1 MAKIMGIKYRMI
13 FMVIVD
19 YITVFQPTDIRC
31 FFLKQFSLR
40 CMAYDGFPPKKST
53 ARCLVLLGDRVAIN
67 VEKVLIGRRA
77 LPTLLH
83 GGNPA
88 YISDLTKLLKLFLC
102 CNSFFGV
109 CGVFL
114 VRIPGRE
121 VWDVM
126 GGRCSLGKL
135 SKSLPKRLL

>member
-83 GGNPA
+83 GGDPA
-88 YISDLTKLLKLFLC
+88 YI
-102 CNSFFGV
+102 
-109 CGVFL
+109 
-114 VRIPGRE
+114 
-121 VWDVM
+121 
-126 GGRCSLGKL
+126 
-135 SKSLPKRLL
+135 